1 MLTNNE
7 QFNTYSF
14 IRFRNMLAKGVEKF
28 GYTSIS
34 RKSGIARSTLYRIIQ
49 GDITDVKLSTAQLI
63 QTTIMALKKKS
74 T

>member
-1 MLTNNE
+1 
-7 QFNTYSF
+7 
-14 IRFRNMLAKGVEKF
+14 MLAKGVEKF

-34 RKSGIARSTLYRIIQ
+34 RESGIARSTLYRIIQ

-63 QTTIMALKKKS
+63 QTTIMALRKKS

>member
-14 IRFRNMLAKGVEKF
+14 VRFRSMLANGVEKF
-28 GYTSIS
+28 GYTAIS

-49 GDITDVKLSTAQLI
+49 GDIIDVKLSTAQLI
-63 QTTIMALKKKS
+63 QTAIMALKKKS
-74 T
+74 A

>member
-14 IRFRNMLAKGVEKF
+14 IRFRSMLADGVEKF
-28 GYTSIS
+28 GYSKIS

-63 QTTIMALKKKS
+63 QTTIMALRKKS